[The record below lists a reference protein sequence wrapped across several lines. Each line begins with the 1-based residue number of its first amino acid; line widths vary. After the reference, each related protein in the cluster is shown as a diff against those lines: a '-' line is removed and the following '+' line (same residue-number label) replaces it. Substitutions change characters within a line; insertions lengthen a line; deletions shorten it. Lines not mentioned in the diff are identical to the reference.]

1 MDLFGARDDGGGRLD
16 REWSCHVHFPHRKSV
31 VAVLRTAALPPS
43 PELIEIMA
51 AMTIS
56 APMALAGARPAQA
69 LRRRSAMATS
79 VKSAAPVTARR
90 GALQVR
96 AAIAMPGP
104 ETPLVYS
111 ETGKWRENFDL
122 AAWGA
127 EIRELEKELKQDIDQ
142 DDVNHLNKILTW
154 ANLFYFGGLAVM
166 FATPFF
172 TSAFNVIGG
181 VNPIAAF
188 MMSTAI
194 CARWT
199 MVGHHVCHG
208 GYNSVQSESGVVT
221 GRFHR
226 RTFAK
231 GIARRITDWMDWM
244 MPEAW
249 DVEHNHL
256 HHYQVRTVVDPEDR
270 PPAQSRAARRG
281 FESCY
286 FFAATSAGFPRVPPD
301 PRLSHGSPSLP
312 SHSLSPPFHSS
323 ASPRIPIS
331 WSAT

>member
-1 MDLFGARDDGGGRLD
+1 
-16 REWSCHVHFPHRKSV
+16 
-31 VAVLRTAALPPS
+31 
-43 PELIEIMA
+43 MA
-51 AMTIS
+51 AMTIA
-56 APMALAGARPAQA
+56 APLALAGARPAQA
-69 LRRRSAMATS
+69 LRRRAASVTS
-79 VKSAAPVTARR
+79 VKTVAPVTSRR

-104 ETPLVYS
+104 ETPMEMTYN
-111 ETGKWRENFDL
+111 ETGKWREAFDL
-122 AAWGA
+122 KAWAAEVRA
-127 EIRELEKELKQDIDQ
+127 VEKELKADIDQ
-142 DDVNHLNKILTW
+142 DDVDHLNKILTW
-154 ANLFYFGGLAVM
+154 ANAFYFGGLAIM

-172 TSAFNVIGG
+172 TNALNFIGN

-208 GYNSVQSESGVVT
+208 GYNTAQSEGGVVT

-231 GIARRITDWMDWM
+231 GLARRITDWMDWM

-256 HHYQVRTVVDPEDR
+256 HHYQVRPGRQRDERARDIARGPRPSSRSIDIDR
-270 PPAQSRAARRG
+270 HILLFFFPPGTPAR
-281 FESCY
+281 
-286 FFAATSAGFPRVPPD
+286 PRDALFLRSPD
-301 PRLSHGSPSLP
+301 PDVRSPSPLP
-312 SHSLSPPFHSS
+312 SSPFSW
-323 ASPRIPIS
+323 ASPRTPIS
-331 WSAT
+331 SSAT